1 MKHRLHSIR
10 LLDLAFINVLKTLL
24 FCVDVMSHFNVFV
37 DLMDIS
43 IKLLIVL

>member
-1 MKHRLHSIR
+1 MDAEVIEV
-10 LLDLAFINVLKTLL
+10 DLVAPDMLKTLL

-43 IKLLIVL
+43 IKLLIVW